1 MLDAAEIDQFP
12 FRCGLQSWKEP
23 TKKHMESMMTG
34 YHSGKEKN
42 ATGLYYLLRE
52 GPALVGRTEL
62 FSGGDAAVEND
73 EEKIVR

>member
-1 MLDAAEIDQFP
+1 
-12 FRCGLQSWKEP
+12 
-23 TKKHMESMMTG
+23 MTG

-52 GPALVGRTEL
+52 GPVLVGRTEL
-62 FSGGDAAVEND
+62 FSGGDAVVEND